1 MSVRKALNCKR
12 GVLMENTIG
21 SIILFL
27 TGAVPGFVL
36 AYAIGVKKAV
46 DLIAGWDA
54 SKISNPEA
62 YASLVGIGLFILAIN
77 ITAAAVLLFS
87 GAISENLLVLLIV
100 GSALVPVIC
109 AIYGR
114 VKYGRME

>member
-1 MSVRKALNCKR
+1 
-12 GVLMENTIG
+12 MENTIG

-27 TGAVPGFVL
+27 TGAVPGFIL

-62 YASLVGIGLFILAIN
+62 YASIVGFGLFILAIN
-77 ITAAAVLLFS
+77 ITAASLLLLAD
-87 GAISENLLVLLIV
+87 AISENLLALLIV

-114 VKYGRME
+114 VKYGRMK